1 MDTISFDDF
10 RKVDIR
16 IGTVIK
22 AEVPSWSHWV
32 IKLTV
37 DFASEAK
44 SAKDRTSRRVRI
56 EPRSQEGRSGGETE
70 IGEKVCFSGIM
81 KFFSP
86 EVLLGKQFPFVVNLE
101 PKKIGPEKDFSEAMM
116 IMACPQPSERSDGRR
131 ACPGG
136 DDNDVAPVLFKL
148 QKKVPNG
155 TKVF

>member
-1 MDTISFDDF
+1 MTDKISFDDF

-22 AEVPSWSHWV
+22 AEVPEWSHWV
-32 IKLTV
+32 MKITV
-37 DFASEAK
+37 DLGS
-44 SAKDRTSRRVRI
+44 
-56 EPRSQEGRSGGETE
+56 E

-86 EVLLGKQFPFVVNLE
+86 KVLVGKQFPFVVNLE
-101 PKKIGPEKDFSEAMM
+101 PKKIGQDKELSEVMM
-116 IMACPQPSERSDGRR
+116 LMAVPTLKASDGK
-131 ACPGG
+131 PVPEE
-136 DDNDVAPVLFKL
+136 DTPPVLFKL